1 VTIRSLAFARAG
13 SARNA
18 LASRHHRLRLV
29 VAVGLPLPLQLRK
42 YNRNLLLHRKV
53 LRAAAVGLRAK
64 PLPKSRWLRKP
75 HRFQSSKS

>member
-29 VAVGLPLPLQLRK
+29 VAVELPLPLRPRK
-42 YNRNLLLHRKV
+42 YNRSPRLHRKAPLAVAVV
-53 LRAAAVGLRAK
+53 LRVK
-64 PLPKSRWLRKP
+64 PLPKPR
-75 HRFQSSKS
+75 